1 MIGSSGHCVC
11 CSVAKWCLTHCD
23 PMECSTPGFPV
34 LHYLLEFAQSLSIET
49 MMPSNH
55 LILCCPVSSGPQ
67 SFLASQSFPKSWL
80 FTSGGQSIGA
90 SASISVL
97 PMNSQ
102 GWFPGLFDLLAV
114 QGTLKSLLQHHSS
127 QASVLQCSAFF
138 IVQLSH
144 WYMTTGKTTAL
155 TIRCQPVFV
164 YKSVFHIYEAPEGR
178 S

>member
-1 MIGSSGHCVC
+1 MRDNIACLLASYWMKYWEEWLTFRKFSACC
-11 CSVAKWCLTHCD
+11 CSVAQLCLT

-102 GWFPGLFDLLAV
+102 GWFPGLLISWLSKGLSRVFSSTTVGKHEFLGA
-114 QGTLKSLLQHHSS
+114 QSS
-127 QASVLQCSAFF
+127 Q
-138 IVQLSH
+138 
-144 WYMTTGKTTAL
+144 
-155 TIRCQPVFV
+155 
-164 YKSVFHIYEAPEGR
+164 
-178 S
+178 